1 MAGIRSQVKL
11 KFIPI
16 LGRVKDYVSPQ
27 HTGVGDVEGKLGRA
41 TRVFVCPSTATSL
54 FLISTPFAIQFIGRG
69 FPGTISAFVF
79 VDSSVRLVPL
89 RIRNGFRHKVDVF
102 EDEN

>member
-1 MAGIRSQVKL
+1 MARIRNQVKL
-11 KFIPI
+11 KFNPI
-16 LGRVKDYVSPQ
+16 LGRLKDYVSPQ

-54 FLISTPFAIQFIGRG
+54 FLISTPFAIQVVERG
-69 FPGTISAFVF
+69 FPGTSSALVS

-89 RIRNGFRHKVDVF
+89 RIMNGFRHKIDVF